1 MGFKSNINY
10 AGYERIK
17 QRGDE
22 GLTRAK
28 YVKKKEDEAEA
39 RRAAAEAAA
48 AATRRSGQ
56 RSGLQ
61 KLGSAALRAG
71 AAYYT
76 GGASEALG
84 FGGAIDDVVLG
95 KDDQG
100 NSIQNE
106 YGEIVRAGSGIY
118 GAMKNKKAGDVA
130 RKRGSNIQDYEEQI
144 RLATEMG
151 KLDPKQGARMLTEA
165 QSLRARQ
172 QAQTQAG
179 EDASLWGWDNEF
191 DDLELSPSQIAGAK
205 EAERRNNITLPD
217 ANKTDWVKIDKAMA
231 PSEQEIMTK
240 YDLDSR
246 AVPGVTGEELD
257 KGEREFRREE
267 DIGYQN
273 FLKGQEEDRT
283 WDRMSKDM
291 DLREGARKGVRGE
304 GDFTAEDKAWDK
316 LSREEAMREMMDR
329 EIDEKSAEKR
339 LDYNP
344 ALEKTATELKGSPM
358 SKTYS
363 EKEAEKLSD
372 EDIND
377 RLRAGTL
384 DEIAFDSKGRA
395 LGKRG
400 GFLRGFDRFL
410 DPKQGREDE
419 QHYQEFLLRQKAALA
434 KEHARTGGP
443 HGGEWLK
450 RGQRPE
456 STLLKRIRAE
466 RKSKGSILHS

>member
-1 MGFKSNINY
+1 
-10 AGYERIK
+10 
-17 QRGDE
+17 
-22 GLTRAK
+22 
-28 YVKKKEDEAEA
+28 
-39 RRAAAEAAA
+39 
-48 AATRRSGQ
+48 
-56 RSGLQ
+56 
-61 KLGSAALRAG
+61 
-71 AAYYT
+71 
-76 GGASEALG
+76 
-84 FGGAIDDVVLG
+84 
-95 KDDQG
+95 
-100 NSIQNE
+100 
-106 YGEIVRAGSGIY
+106 
-118 GAMKNKKAGDVA
+118 
-130 RKRGSNIQDYEEQI
+130 
-144 RLATEMG
+144 MG